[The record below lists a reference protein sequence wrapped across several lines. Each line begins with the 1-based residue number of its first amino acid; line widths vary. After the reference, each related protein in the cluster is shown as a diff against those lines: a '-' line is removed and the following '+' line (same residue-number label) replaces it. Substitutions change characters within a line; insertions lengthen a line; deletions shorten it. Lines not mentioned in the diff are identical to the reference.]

1 MSDRNRP
8 DEDELEPEKVEQ
20 DLVRVQ
26 DVTDEAS
33 GTMLT
38 DFLRSEGI
46 QATLRRVE
54 ISMLPG
60 VESMSHGYWGYVDV
74 LERDAAQ
81 ARALIREFMAQ
92 STGGAARNPKAG
104 GDEPE
109 DAA

>member
-33 GTMLT
+33 GTMLA

-60 VESMSHGYWGYVDV
+60 VETMSHGYWGYVDV
-74 LERDAAQ
+74 LESDATR
-81 ARALIREFMAQ
+81 ARTLIREFMAQ
-92 STGGAARNPKAG
+92 SLGSGRNPKSG